1 MSYRDDF
8 AADRYRLIS
17 ALLTLHEEA
26 PELDESGVGRR
37 AVWSAGTLA
46 ECAIESETHYALDRA
61 GTRYDPRVAA
71 VCLGL
76 FRAKGYRLTA

>member
-1 MSYRDDF
+1 
-8 AADRYRLIS
+8 
-17 ALLTLHEEA
+17 
-26 PELDESGVGRR
+26 
-37 AVWSAGTLA
+37 VWSAGTLA

-76 FRAKGYRLTA
+76 FRAKGYRLTE